1 MKQKTGLI
9 FGIIAGILLL
19 ATFYGAF
26 IVTPM
31 IVTPKTPDGAFS
43 QKMFY
48 YHVPIAETSFVASVV
63 GAIAAILFLVK
74 KKRKYDFISYAS
86 VQLALLFGFLVEWTG
101 IIWTRM
107 EWGAWWA
114 WEPRLTTYLVFMLVY
129 AGYFVLRSSVSD
141 ENAKARYCAV
151 YAIIAAVNTP
161 LSFFSIRLIPAVHP
175 IVFSTSGASMEG
187 SMLATFLIGLAG
199 MTCLFVSL
207 LITRAETESVEEEID
222 HLKNVIGG

>member
-1 MKQKTGLI
+1 MKQRMGLV

-19 ATFYGAF
+19 AVFYGAF
-26 IVTPM
+26 MVTPM
-31 IVTPKTPDGAFS
+31 IVTPKAPDGVFS

-48 YHVPIAETSFVASVV
+48 FHVPIALTSFVASAI

-74 KKRKYDFISYAS
+74 KERKYDFISYSS

-114 WEPRLTTYLVFMLVY
+114 WEPRLTTYLIFMLVY

-141 ENAKARYCAV
+141 ENARARYCAV
-151 YAIIAAVNTP
+151 YAIIAAINTP

-175 IVFSTSGASMEG
+175 VVFTTSGASMET
-187 SMLATFLIGLAG
+187 SMLVTFLIGMAG
-199 MTCLFVSL
+199 MTCLFISL
-207 LITRAETESVEEEID
+207 LITRTKTESLKEEVD
-222 HLKNVIGG
+222 YLKNIIGG